1 MREIEGMES
10 FDALLVAE
18 AAATGE
24 WVLVVLVDDS
34 GPSEAWQDMLADEL
48 VAECLENYTT
58 FVLNKEADPEEAE
71 QVMSRWEVVQL
82 PAMVVVAPD
91 GGAFNEFCLTSDS
104 VDAPEDIAQW
114 LDDQAGFLSGP
125 DLEDEPEED

>member
-18 AAATGE
+18 TAATGE

-58 FVLNKEADPEEAE
+58 FVLNKEADP
-71 QVMSRWEVVQL
+71 
-82 PAMVVVAPD
+82 
-91 GGAFNEFCLTSDS
+91 
-104 VDAPEDIAQW
+104 
-114 LDDQAGFLSGP
+114 
-125 DLEDEPEED
+125 